1 MRIESISLDLCIGNK
16 ASLVWVGQDH
26 FFHRLKFLELIVDQT
41 PILPSQTFS
50 LAQDW
55 HGISRKSLPGIA
67 CAYALAIA
75 IRVSYDSSTAEASRY
90 RHGIFSRIEPGRKP
104 CDSRSTCHC
113 HVDLSHRSAVEN
125 VAPKVAFAKQ
135 KQLAQKTLGSRERRT
150 SRVCSGPVGGV
161 AQGCN

>member
-1 MRIESISLDLCIGNK
+1 VNIYSNVVHESS
-16 ASLVWVGQDH
+16 SS
-26 FFHRLKFLELIVDQT
+26 FLALAYAEQLLSSYLT

-104 CDSRSTCHC
+104 CGSRSTCHC
-113 HVDLSHRSAVEN
+113 HVDLSNRSAVEK
-125 VAPKVAFAKQ
+125 VAPKVAFAKR
-135 KQLAQKTLGSRERRT
+135 KQLAQKTVGSRDNRT

-161 AQGCN
+161 AQGCNIRSPVAQA